1 MAWRAALLALL
12 LALRAEADGGLV
24 RISQPVGPYTV
35 TVFSAPTPLR
45 VGPIDLSVL
54 VQRDGTPVL
63 DLPVSMVLRNGDTR
77 LEAPATH
84 AAATNKLL
92 YAAPLLLPAAGRWVV
107 NVTVGVESVGFEMDA
122 EPALGV
128 LAFWPYLVLPF
139 VCVALFAVHQ
149 WRSARMTTK
158 TPRAPSSPD

>member
-1 MAWRAALLALL
+1 MGRLAALLVLL
-12 LALRAEADGGLV
+12 LAPRVAADGGLV
-24 RISQPVGPYTV
+24 RLSQPVGPYTV

-63 DLPVSMVLRNGDTR
+63 DLPVSMVLRSDETR
-77 LEAPATH
+77 LEAAATH

-92 YAAPLLLPAAGRWVV
+92 YAAPLVLPAAGRWVV

-139 VCVALFAVHQ
+139 VAIALFVLHQ
-149 WRSARMTTK
+149 WLLHHKGTK
-158 TPRAPSSPD
+158 TQRRAV